1 MENKDELTHMANQ
14 TETIR
19 KFVSYLNNP
28 DEQGGFWLPNI
39 QRLFVWKE
47 EQIEKLYD
55 SILREYPIGTLLI
68 WKTRSGIKR
77 RKFID
82 NYHIGMKLI
91 SDVPQDDHPK
101 MMVLDGQQ
109 RLQSLF
115 IGLRGSYDRKELF
128 INILSGD
135 LKAPEDTK
143 YEFEFK
149 ESASTAFPWIKFKE
163 LVLSDK
169 RPREI
174 HQNILALASALTD
187 EQANRIYDNVELI
200 REVFC
205 TQENILYQ
213 MVDSIDRPN
222 AYREDDIVEIFIR
235 ANSGG
240 TPLGKSDLLFSLL
253 SASWDEADENMSE
266 LLEDLNRTG
275 YKFTR
280 DFVLKTCLVLLNKGA
295 RYNVEKFRDIAV
307 RDMIMNDWEN
317 ITDAI
322 KGVKDYVYGNTFLK
336 TDKTVPSYLS
346 LVPLIYVRY
355 HYPNEWKKNEPDFQ
369 KYLIRTSLTGVF
381 GGNPDQLLDKL
392 ITNIKDHQTFILSE
406 IFGVVREDGR
416 SLELSEATILGMSYT
431 SKEIHLLFNLWYGFN
446 YQPALQDNLPQIDHI
461 FPQSAL
467 KRIKVANPE
476 TGRMNVMKYRQ
487 QDRDQIGNLMLLTT
501 AENGA
506 GGKTDILPEVW
517 FANKSEAYLDL
528 HLIPRDKELW
538 KIGKFEAFVEER
550 NKMISDKFSYLIYQK

>member
-1 MENKDELTHMANQ
+1 MANQ

-39 QRLFVWKE
+39 QRRFVWKE
-47 EQIEKLYD
+47 DQIEKLYD
-55 SILREYPIGTLLI
+55 SILREYPIGTLLV
-68 WKTRSGIKR
+68 WKTKSGIRR

-82 NYHIGMKLI
+82 NYHVGMKLI

-115 IGLRGSYDRKELF
+115 IGLRGSYDKKELF

-143 YEFEFK
+143 YEFEFR
-149 ESASTAFPWIKFKE
+149 ESASTSFPWVKFKD
-163 LVLSDK
+163 LVLPDK
-169 RPREI
+169 RSRELHQQILESTDGLTELESYRI
-174 HQNILALASALTD
+174 H
-187 EQANRIYDNVELI
+187 DNVELI

-213 MVDSIDRPN
+213 MVDSIDRPK

-253 SASWDEADENMSE
+253 NASWDEADDNMSE

-280 DFVLKTCLVLLNKGA
+280 DFVLKTCLVLLGKGA
-295 RYNVEKFRDIAV
+295 RYNVEKFREAKV
-307 RDMIMNDWEN
+307 RETIMEDWDN

-322 KGVKDYVYGNTFLK
+322 KAVKDFVYGSTFLK
-336 TDKTVPSYLS
+336 TDKTIPSYLS

-355 HYPNEWKKNEPDFQ
+355 HYEDEWDKKEQEFQ
-369 KYLIRTSLTGVF
+369 QYLIRTSLTGVF

-392 ITNIKDHQTFILSE
+392 VTNIVERATFDLPEIL
-406 IFGVVREDGR
+406 GVVRTEGR
-416 SLELSEATILGMSYT
+416 SMEVSEATILGMSYT
-431 SKEIHLLFNLWYGFN
+431 SKEIHLLF
-446 YQPALQDNLPQIDHI
+446 
-461 FPQSAL
+461 
-467 KRIKVANPE
+467 
-476 TGRMNVMKYRQ
+476 
-487 QDRDQIGNLMLLTT
+487 
-501 AENGA
+501 
-506 GGKTDILPEVW
+506 
-517 FANKSEAYLDL
+517 
-528 HLIPRDKELW
+528 
-538 KIGKFEAFVEER
+538 KIGRA
-550 NKMISDKFSYLIYQK
+550 S

>member
-1 MENKDELTHMANQ
+1 M
-14 TETIR
+14 
-19 KFVSYLNNP
+19 
-28 DEQGGFWLPNI
+28 
-39 QRLFVWKE
+39 RL
-47 EQIEKLYD
+47 L
-55 SILREYPIGTLLI
+55 
-68 WKTRSGIKR
+68 
-77 RKFID
+77 
-82 NYHIGMKLI
+82 
-91 SDVPQDDHPK
+91 SDVPQDSHPK

-115 IGLRGSYDRKELF
+115 IGLKGGYDGKELF
-128 INILSGD
+128 INIFSGD

-149 ESASTAFPWIKFKE
+149 ESAATSFPWIKFKE
-163 LVLSDK
+163 IVLSDK

-174 HQNILALASALTD
+174 HQQILESTSGLS
-187 EQANRIYDNVELI
+187 EHEINRIYDNVELI

-213 MVDSIDRPN
+213 VVDSIDRPKS
-222 AYREDDIVEIFIR
+222 YREDDIVEIFIR

-266 LLEDLNRTG
+266 LLEALNRTG

-280 DFVLKTCLVLLNKGA
+280 DFVLKTCLVLLQKGA
-295 RYNVEKFRDIAV
+295 RYNVEKFRDTAV
-307 RDMIMNDWEN
+307 RDKIMNDWGD

-322 KGVKDYVYGNTFLK
+322 KAVKDYLYGNTFLK

-355 HYPNEWKKNEPDFQ
+355 HHPDEWKKNEPDFQ

-381 GGNPDQLLDKL
+381 GGNPDQLLDK
-392 ITNIKDHQTFILSE
+392 IIANIKEPQTFDLSE

-416 SLELSEATILGMSYT
+416 SLEVSQDTILGMSYWD
-431 SKEIHLLFNLWYGFN
+431 KEIHLLFNLWYGFN
-446 YQPALQDNLPQIDHI
+446 YQPALQDNQPQIDHI
-461 FPQSAL
+461 FPQAEL
-467 KRIKVANPE
+467 KKIKIANPE
-476 TGRMNVMKYRQ
+476 TGRMNIMKYKW
-487 QDRDQIGNLMLLTT
+487 QDRDQIGNLMLLTA

-506 GGKTDILPEVW
+506 GGKSDIMPEDW
-517 FANKSEAYLDL
+517 FADKSEEYLNL
-528 HLIPRDKELW
+528 HLIPRDKALW
-538 KIGKFEAFVEER
+538 KMENFERFVEER
-550 NKMISDKFSYLIYQK
+550 NKLILDKFSYLIYQS

>member
-1 MENKDELTHMANQ
+1 MANQ

-47 EQIEKLYD
+47 DQIEKLYD
-55 SILREYPIGTLLI
+55 SILREYPIGTLLV
-68 WKTRSGIKR
+68 WKTKSGIRR

-82 NYHIGMKLI
+82 NYHVGMKLI

-101 MMVLDGQQ
+101 MMGLDGQQ

-115 IGLRGSYDRKELF
+115 IGLRGSYDKKELF

-143 YEFEFK
+143 YEFEFR
-149 ESASTAFPWIKFKE
+149 ESASISFPWIKFKD

-169 RPREI
+169 RPREL
-174 HQNILALASALTD
+174 HQQILEATD
-187 EQANRIYDNVELI
+187 GLKEQEGDRIYDNVELI

-213 MVDSIDRPN
+213 VVDSIDRPK

-253 SASWDEADENMSE
+253 NASWDEADDNMSE

-280 DFVLKTCLVLLNKGA
+280 DFVLKTCLVLLDKGA
-295 RYNVEKFRDIAV
+295 RYNVEKFREAKV
-307 RDMIMNDWEN
+307 RETIMEDWDN
-317 ITDAI
+317 ITNAI
-322 KGVKDYVYGNTFLK
+322 KAVKDFVYGSTFLK
-336 TDKTVPSYLS
+336 TDKTIPSYLS

-355 HYPNEWKKNEPDFQ
+355 HYEDEWDMKEPEFQ
-369 KYLIRTSLTGVF
+369 QYLIRTSLTGVF

-392 ITNIKDHQTFILSE
+392 VTNINERATFDLPEIL
-406 IFGVVREDGR
+406 GVVRTEGR
-416 SLELSEATILGMSYT
+416 SMEVSEATILGMNYT

-446 YQPALQDNLPQIDHI
+446 YQPALKGNLPQIDHI
-461 FPQSAL
+461 FPQSEL
-467 KRIKVANPE
+467 KKFKVANPE
-476 TGRMNVMKYRQ
+476 TGKMNIMKYHQ
-487 QDRDQIGNLMLLTT
+487 EERDQIGNLMLLTAT
-501 AENGA
+501 ENGG
-506 GGKTDILPEVW
+506 GGKTDIVPEAW
-517 FANKSEAYLDL
+517 FENKSEEYLDL
-528 HLIPRDKELW
+528 HLIPRDKSLW
-538 KIGKFEAFVEER
+538 QMANYEKFVKER
-550 NKMISDKFSYLIYQK
+550 NKLLIKKFNYLIYKSQKSVK

>member
-1 MENKDELTHMANQ
+1 M
-14 TETIR
+14 
-19 KFVSYLNNP
+19 
-28 DEQGGFWLPNI
+28 
-39 QRLFVWKE
+39 
-47 EQIEKLYD
+47 
-55 SILREYPIGTLLI
+55 REYPIGTLLV
-68 WKTRSGIKR
+68 WKTKSKIKR

-82 NYHIGMKLI
+82 NYHDGIRLI
-91 SDVPQDDHPK
+91 DFYVPQDDHPK

-115 IGLRGSYDRKELF
+115 IGLKGSYDKRELF

-135 LKAPEDTK
+135 LRAPEDMK
-143 YEFEFK
+143 YEFQFK
-149 ESASTAFPWIKFKE
+149 DSATATFPWIKFKDI
-163 LVLSDK
+163 VLTDK

-174 HQNILALASALTD
+174 QQQIIDVAGDLTD
-187 EQANRIYDNVELI
+187 QQVDRIEDNVGLI

-213 MVDSIDRPN
+213 LVDSIDRPN

-295 RYNVEKFRDIAV
+295 RYNVEKFRDTTV
-307 RDMIMNDWEN
+307 RDTIMNDWDN

-322 KGVKDYVYGNTFLK
+322 KAVKDYLYGNTFLK

-346 LVPLIYVRY
+346 LIPLIYLRY
-355 HYPNEWKKNEPDFQ
+355 YYPGEWRKNEPDFQ

-381 GGNPDQLLDKL
+381 GGNPDQLIDKM
-392 ITNIKDHQTFILSE
+392 IANIKEHQTFNLSE

-416 SLELSEATILGMSYT
+416 SLEVSQDTILGLNYWN
-431 SKEIHLLFNLWYGFN
+431 KEIHLLFNLWYGFN
-446 YQPALQDNLPQIDHI
+446 YQPALQDNQPQIDHI
-461 FPQSAL
+461 FTQSAL
-467 KRIKVANPE
+467 KKIKVANPE
-476 TGRMNVMKYRQ
+476 TGKMNIMKYKW
-487 QDRDQIGNLMLLTT
+487 QDRDQIGNLMLLTA

-506 GGKTDILPEVW
+506 GGKTDILPEDW
-517 FANKSEAYLDL
+517 FADKSEEYLDL
-528 HLIPRDKELW
+528 HLIPRNKELW
-538 KIGKFEAFVEER
+538 KMERFEEFLEER
-550 NKMISDKFSYLIYQK
+550 NKLILDKFNYLIYQS

>member
-1 MENKDELTHMANQ
+1 MANQ
-14 TETIR
+14 TDTIR
-19 KFVSYLNNP
+19 RFVGYLNNAN
-28 DEQGGFWLPNI
+28 EQGGFWLPNI
-39 QRLFVWKE
+39 QRAFVWKE
-47 EQIEKLYD
+47 EQIERLYD

-68 WKTRSGIKR
+68 WKTKSRIKR

-82 NYHIGMKLI
+82 QYHSGIRLV
-91 SDVPQDDHPK
+91 DFYVHEENENPK

-115 IGLRGSYDRKELF
+115 IGLKGSYERKELF

-135 LKAPEDTK
+135 LRAPEDMK
-143 YEFEFK
+143 FEFK
-149 ESASTAFPWIKFKE
+149 FLDSASATFPWVKFKDI
-163 LVLSDK
+163 VLTDR

-174 HQNILALASALTD
+174 HQQISESTEGLTEAQND
-187 EQANRIYDNVELI
+187 RIEDNVGLI

-205 TQENILYQ
+205 TQENVLFQ
-213 MVDSIDRPN
+213 LVDSIDRPG
-222 AYREDDIVEIFIR
+222 AFSEDDVVEIFIR

-253 SASWDEADENMSE
+253 TASWDEADDNMSE

-280 DFVLKTCLVLLNKGA
+280 DFVLKTCLVLLDKGA
-295 RYNVEKFRDIAV
+295 RYNVEKFRDTNV
-307 RDMIMNDWEN
+307 RTTIMDDWET

-322 KGVKDYVYGNTFLK
+322 KAVKDFIYGSTFLK

-346 LVPLIYVRY
+346 LVPLIYLRY
-355 HYPNEWKKNEPDFQ
+355 HHQDQWDESDPDLK
-369 KYLIRTSLTGVF
+369 KYLIRTSLTGAF

-392 ITNIKDHQTFILSE
+392 VANINEKSTFDISE

-416 SLELSEATILGMSYT
+416 TLELSEATILGMKYT

-446 YQPALQDNLPQIDHI
+446 YQPALRDNLPHIDHI
-461 FPQSAL
+461 FPQSEL
-467 KRIKVANPE
+467 RKIKEPNPE
-476 TGRMNVMKYRQ
+476 TGRMNIMKYRQ
-487 QDRDQIGNLMLLTT
+487 EDRDQIGNLMLLT
-501 AENGA
+501 AVENGA

-517 FANKSEAYLDL
+517 FTDKPEEYLEL
-528 HLIPRDKELW
+528 HLIPRDPELW
-538 KIGKFEAFVEER
+538 KMENFEAFLDER
-550 NKMISDKFSYLIYQK
+550 NKLIAEKFNYLIFQN